1 MRRVMV
7 TRLRV
12 LRRGWGRFT
21 AEEVTLVD
29 LDSQGARSAPSDV
42 DLEEVLDL
50 DDEDAET
57 RPTYRQKRPN

>member
-29 LDSQGARSAPSDV
+29 LDSQGTRSAASELDV
-42 DLEEVLDL
+42 DEVLDP
-50 DDEDAET
+50 DDEYAET
-57 RPTYRQKRPN
+57 GPTYRRKRPN